1 MPVSYTHLSI
11 NDASIEKSNIKLDFK
26 FISNKLKEE
35 DRTIVILYYMNRFT
49 DKEIGEVLNLK
60 INTVKTKRT
69 RAIQKIKNIIEKGEN
84 Y

>member
-1 MPVSYTHLSI
+1 
-11 NDASIEKSNIKLDFK
+11 
-26 FISNKLKEE
+26 
-35 DRTIVILYYMNRFT
+35 MNRFT

-84 Y
+84 